1 MKLLLKWIFDSEIDS
16 QLHDDRELSEED
28 ISTLLRLELSIITF
42 QNDDNQNNNND
53 QNNNNQQ
60 SSSQNTILVK
70 HNAVICQWELDVEL
84 AKLEIRKLKLFA
96 THELSILNTDFD

>member
-1 MKLLLKWIFDSEIDS
+1 MIS
-16 QLHDDRELSEED
+16 QD
-28 ISTLLRLELSIITF
+28 
-42 QNDDNQNNNND
+42 
-53 QNNNNQQ
+53 NNNQDNSNQ
-60 SSSQNTILVK
+60 DNSNNQDNDNEQQDSSQNSILAE